1 MRFYRPKH
9 FTIDE
14 LVPPD
19 FLETAGEERA
29 WLSIDP
35 RILWTLDAIRDY
47 YKRPISLNNWKIWK
61 PGMGKRWTQR
71 GYRTEYNPATPAS
84 QHYFGRAA
92 DFVIKGVSAA
102 QFWRDVK
109 AGKLDKE
116 MSYVTAIEY
125 GPGVTWCHVDCRAIS
140 GTNIVFFKQS

>member
-61 PGMGKRWTQR
+61 PGGQAVDPEGISNRVQPGDPGKPALFRTR
-71 GYRTEYNPATPAS
+71 GR
-84 QHYFGRAA
+84 F
-92 DFVIKGVSAA
+92 
-102 QFWRDVK
+102 RD
-109 AGKLDKE
+109 
-116 MSYVTAIEY
+116 
-125 GPGVTWCHVDCRAIS
+125 
-140 GTNIVFFKQS
+140 